1 MECMTFDCS
10 WGAQLCDPNHCSN
23 PTLKGPACGTT
34 AKTNT
39 AARTPPKK
47 NKNYM
52 GIEQLTPPAMHDRN
66 IKHHVLWQ
74 NAHGRF
80 LNLSYNAA
88 LTKEPIFAIDSEGI
102 QSVSCGD
109 DGTLN
114 IKPDLLSDRILSR
127 LQAAKLIA
135 GGHHWQCQI
144 NNARIILRRIVNVTV
159 SGSVLQVRTDTATY
173 ADFFEHA
180 ELSFSTNHL
189 PKPIVLEAGS
199 KDPAHRAAFEKQQ
212 EVFEAEMEGERRR
225 WRPRRRLLWGF
236 IKGVTHAI
244 GSALS
249 ATWHAVKRIGQE
261 VTNVVMTVVKVVKLI
276 VTGDYDYNKE
286 LDLAVIA

>member
-1 MECMTFDCS
+1 
-10 WGAQLCDPNHCSN
+10 
-23 PTLKGPACGTT
+23 
-34 AKTNT
+34 
-39 AARTPPKK
+39 
-47 NKNYM
+47 M

-261 VTNVVMTVVKVVKLI
+261 VTNVVKTVVKVVKLI